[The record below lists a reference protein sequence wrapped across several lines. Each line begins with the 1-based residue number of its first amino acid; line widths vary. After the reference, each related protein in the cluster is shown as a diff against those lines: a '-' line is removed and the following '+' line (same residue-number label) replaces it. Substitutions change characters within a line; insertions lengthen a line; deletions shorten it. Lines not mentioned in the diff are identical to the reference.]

1 MNNISLKVDVEIIL
15 GTIKTVFTK
24 SDAEI
29 TEEGIKEELRQLR
42 DMKNLIHQ

>member
-1 MNNISLKVDVEIIL
+1 MSIKKVLE
-15 GTIKTVFTK
+15 K

-29 TEEGIKEELRQLR
+29 TEEGIKEELRQLK